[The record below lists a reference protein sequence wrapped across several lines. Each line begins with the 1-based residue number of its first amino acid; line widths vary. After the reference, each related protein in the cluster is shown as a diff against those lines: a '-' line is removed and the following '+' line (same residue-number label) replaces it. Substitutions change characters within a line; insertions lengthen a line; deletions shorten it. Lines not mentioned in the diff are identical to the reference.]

1 MLKTKNLKPVLA
13 FMVIFSMMAVYGY
26 SPVVKAASLESLKDT
41 VSNSDFGE
49 TATHN
54 IVLDMTDTNP
64 LTPGEYINVEF
75 QSEFDTINVDNM
87 LCPVGMASSTVGA
100 QILRCTVNAGEFLHA
115 TTTQTII
122 ITGVTNPTEVEG
134 NGDYDLTVT
143 TYDSGDTEIESS
155 VAKVYILDSVTVTA
169 HVDST
174 LSFAIGTS
182 TPYDGAINGFT
193 PTGTS
198 SPNSIPFGNI
208 DPESQYIMGQTLT
221 VSTNA
226 DSGYVVTVQQDE
238 NMTNGAAADI
248 DPYSTGATTTWPVDV
263 TSSLNIN
270 DENTYGY
277 MALTTDD
284 SDYMYGDGFQGFDGT
299 SAIEVLSHDGPA
311 DGSTQDMG
319 LARVAYSIEITDLQE
334 AGDYANSLTY
344 ICTPTY

>member
-1 MLKTKNLKPVLA
+1 MLKTKKIKTVLA
-13 FMVIFSMMAVYGY
+13 FIVIFSMMAVYGY
-26 SPVVKAASLESLKDT
+26 SPAVKAASLESLKDT

-54 IVLDMTDTNP
+54 IVLDMTDANP
-64 LTPGEYINVEF
+64 LSENEYIKVNFAAEF
-75 QSEFDTINVDNM
+75 TTVDNTNAT
-87 LCPVGMASSTVGA
+87 CPTGTTRSGSGQDV
-100 QILRCTVNAGEFLHA
+100 ICTVDAGGFLAA
-115 TTTQTII
+115 TSTQTIT
-122 ITGVTNPTEVEG
+122 ITGVTNPTEVDG
-134 NGDYDLTVT
+134 NGDYNVTVST
-143 TYDSGDTEIESS
+143 HDSGDTEIESS

-208 DPESQYIMGQTLT
+208 DPETQYIMGQTLT

-226 DSGYVVTVQQDE
+226 DSGYVVTVQQDA

-248 DPYSTGATTTWPVDV
+248 DPLLTGATSTWPADV
-263 TSSLNIN
+263 TSSLNIS

-284 SDYMYGDGFQGFDGT
+284 SDYMFGDGWEGLNGT
-299 SAIEVLSHDGPA
+299 TAIEVMNHDGPA
-311 DGSTQDMG
+311 DGSTQDAG
-319 LARVAYSIEITDLQE
+319 LAHVAYSIEITDLQE